1 MLPRVFESPQ
11 TTGSV
16 SQRAAELTGLRVGT
30 PVVAGAGDQAGG
42 AVGIGIVQPGA
53 VSATI
58 GTSGVVFAATNSPAL
73 DPKGRVHTFCHAVP
87 GRWHVMGVTQ
97 GAGLSMRWFRDQF
110 GSGEGEGDPYDRMTA
125 EAEQIEPGSNGLLWT
140 PYLMGERTPHLDP
153 HGLLITRLN
162 MQPFIVTLCGLLFYR
177 GLARFI
183 TKDETKGFG
192 TVAGMDFLRY
202 VANGNLFGIPMPFVL
217 LILISII
224 TWVVLHRSVY
234 GRYLFATGRNAE
246 AARYAGI
253 NTKGIVTAAYVI
265 SGALTAISGIII
277 AFYTNSVSPAN
288 HGNAYELYGIA
299 AAVLGG
305 CSLRGGEGSVVG
317 ILIGTALL
325 QVLRNLVNLLGIPSS
340 LDFAVMGAVILI
352 GVMADQILTERRNRR
367 QVAMM
372 RESTKS
378 EVPATE

>member
-1 MLPRVFESPQ
+1 MKKELGIFVLLIVLCIIVSAINPNFLLTINLQNLARQIGAFGIFSIGLGLVIITGGIELSVGSMMALLGVFMSMMVTEWSY
-11 TTGSV
+11 GV
-16 SQRAAELTGLRVGT
+16 IAA
-30 PVVAGAGDQAGG
+30 VVAC
-42 AVGIGIVQPGA
+42 
-53 VSATI
+53 
-58 GTSGVVFAATNSPAL
+58 L
-73 DPKGRVHTFCHAVP
+73 
-87 GRWHVMGVTQ
+87 
-97 GAGLSMRWFRDQF
+97 GLAMVLSL
-110 GSGEGEGDPYDRMTA
+110 G
-125 EAEQIEPGSNGLLWT
+125 
-140 PYLMGERTPHLDP
+140 

-183 TKDETKGFG
+183 TGDETKGFG
-192 TVAGMDFLRY
+192 TVEGVDFLRFL
-202 VANGNLFGIPMPFVL
+202 ANGNLFQIPMPFVL
-217 LILISII
+217 LLIISAI

-234 GRYLFATGRNAE
+234 GRYLFATGRNPE

-253 NTKGIVTAAYVI
+253 DTKNIVTFTYVI
-265 SGALTAISGIII
+265 SGLLTAISGIIF

-352 GVMADQILTERRNRR
+352 GVMADQIFTERRIRR
-367 QVAMM
+367 QVAVM
-372 RESTKS
+372 RETS
-378 EVPATE
+378 AR

>member
-1 MLPRVFESPQ
+1 MKKELGIFVLLIVLCIIVSIINPNFLLTINLQNLARQIGAFGIFSIGLCLVII
-11 TTGSV
+11 TGGIELSV
-16 SQRAAELTGLRVGT
+16 GSMMALL
-30 PVVAGAGDQAGG
+30 
-42 AVGIGIVQPGA
+42 
-53 VSATI
+53 
-58 GTSGVVFAATNSPAL
+58 GVV
-73 DPKGRVHTFCHAVP
+73 
-87 GRWHVMGVTQ
+87 
-97 GAGLSMRWFRDQF
+97 LSMMLTEH
-110 GSGEGEGDPYDRMTA
+110 GYGVPLA
-125 EAEQIEPGSNGLLWT
+125 VLACIGLAMALS
-140 PYLMGERTPHLDP
+140 LG

-183 TKDETKGFG
+183 TNDETKGFG
-192 TVAGMDFLRY
+192 AAGFDSLRY
-202 VANGNLFGIPMPFVL
+202 IANGNLLGIPMPFVL
-217 LILISII
+217 LLIISAI

-253 NTKGIVTAAYVI
+253 DTKRIITLTYVI
-265 SGALTAISGIII
+265 SGALTAISGIIF

-352 GVMADQILTERRNRR
+352 GVMADQIFTERRNRR
-367 QVAMM
+367 QVAAM
-372 RESTKS
+372 RELSAREAKS
-378 EVPATE
+378 

>member
-1 MLPRVFESPQ
+1 MKK
-11 TTGSV
+11 
-16 SQRAAELTGLRVGT
+16 ELGIFVLLIVLCI
-30 PVVAGAGDQAGG
+30 VVAVVNPNFLLPINLQNLARQIGAF
-42 AVGIGIVQPGA
+42 GIFSIGLGIVIITGGIELSVGSMMA
-53 VSATI
+53 LL
-58 GTSGVVFAATNSPAL
+58 GVL
-73 DPKGRVHTFCHAVP
+73 
-87 GRWHVMGVTQ
+87 
-97 GAGLSMRWFRDQF
+97 LSMMLTEW
-110 GSGEGEGDPYDRMTA
+110 
-125 EAEQIEPGSNGLLWT
+125 GLGVIPSVL
-140 PYLMGERTPHLDP
+140 LSILIAMGLGLI

-192 TVAGMDFLRY
+192 TVAGLDFLRY
-202 VANGNLFGIPMPFVL
+202 LANGNFLGIPMPFVL
-217 LILISII
+217 LLLIAFV
-224 TWVVLHRSVY
+224 TWIALHRSVY

-253 NTKGIVTAAYVI
+253 NTNGIITTAYVVA
-265 SGALTAISGIII
+265 GALTGVSGIII

-367 QVAMM
+367 QVTLM
-372 RESTKS
+372 RESAKGD
-378 EVPATE
+378 AAAAK

>member
-1 MLPRVFESPQ
+1 MKKELGIFVLLVILCIIVAVINPNFLLAINLQNLARQIGAFGIFSIGLGLVII
-11 TTGSV
+11 TGGIELSV
-16 SQRAAELTGLRVGT
+16 GSMMALL
-30 PVVAGAGDQAGG
+30 
-42 AVGIGIVQPGA
+42 
-53 VSATI
+53 
-58 GTSGVVFAATNSPAL
+58 GVL
-73 DPKGRVHTFCHAVP
+73 
-87 GRWHVMGVTQ
+87 
-97 GAGLSMRWFRDQF
+97 LSMMLTEW
-110 GSGEGEGDPYDRMTA
+110 
-125 EAEQIEPGSNGLLWT
+125 GLGVIPSVL
-140 PYLMGERTPHLDP
+140 LSILISMALSLG

-183 TKDETKGFG
+183 TNDETKGFG
-192 TVAGMDFLRY
+192 TVAGLDFLRF
-202 VANGNLFGIPMPFVL
+202 VANGNLLGIPMPFVI
-217 LILISII
+217 LILISIV
-224 TWVVLHRSVY
+224 TWVLLHRSVY
-234 GRYLFATGRNAE
+234 GRYLFATGRNDE

-253 NTKGIVTAAYVI
+253 NTRAIVTAAYVVA
-265 SGALTAISGIII
+265 GALTAISGIII

-372 RESTKS
+372 RESTKGQL
-378 EVPATE
+378 PATE

>member
-1 MLPRVFESPQ
+1 MKKELGIFVLLIVLCIIVSIINPNFLLSINLQNLARQIGAFGIFSIGLGLVII
-11 TTGSV
+11 TGGIELSV
-16 SQRAAELTGLRVGT
+16 GSMMALL
-30 PVVAGAGDQAGG
+30 
-42 AVGIGIVQPGA
+42 
-53 VSATI
+53 
-58 GTSGVVFAATNSPAL
+58 GVL
-73 DPKGRVHTFCHAVP
+73 
-87 GRWHVMGVTQ
+87 
-97 GAGLSMRWFRDQF
+97 LSMMLTEHGF
-110 GSGEGEGDPYDRMTA
+110 GVPLA
-125 EAEQIEPGSNGLLWT
+125 VLACIGLAMALS
-140 PYLMGERTPHLDP
+140 LG

-183 TKDETKGFG
+183 TNDETKGFG
-192 TVAGMDFLRY
+192 AVGFDSLRF

-217 LILISII
+217 LLIISAL

-253 NTKGIVTAAYVI
+253 DTKRIITLTYVI
-265 SGALTAISGIII
+265 SGALTAISSIIF
-277 AFYTNSVSPAN
+277 AFYTNSVSPAG

-352 GVMADQILTERRNRR
+352 GVMADQIFTERRNRR
-367 QVAMM
+367 QVAAM
-372 RESTKS
+372 RELSAREAKS
-378 EVPATE
+378 

>member
-1 MLPRVFESPQ
+1 MKKELGIFILLVVLCIIVSIKNPNFLLAINLQNLARQIGAFGIFSIGLGLVIITGGIELSVGSMMALLGVFMSMMLTEWGV
-11 TTGSV
+11 
-16 SQRAAELTGLRVGT
+16 
-30 PVVAGAGDQAGG
+30 
-42 AVGIGIVQPGA
+42 
-53 VSATI
+53 
-58 GTSGVVFAATNSPAL
+58 GVVPAIIL
-73 DPKGRVHTFCHAVP
+73 CILVSMV
-87 GRWHVMGVTQ
+87 
-97 GAGLSMRWFRDQF
+97 LSL
-110 GSGEGEGDPYDRMTA
+110 T
-125 EAEQIEPGSNGLLWT
+125 
-140 PYLMGERTPHLDP
+140 

-183 TKDETKGFG
+183 TNDETKGFG
-192 TVAGMDFLRY
+192 TVAGLDFLRY

-217 LILISII
+217 LILIALV
-224 TWVVLHRSVY
+224 TWVLLHRSVY

-253 NTKGIVTAAYVI
+253 NTKRIITAAYVVA
-265 SGALTAISGIII
+265 GALTAISGIII

-305 CSLRGGEGSVVG
+305 CSLRGGEGSIVG

-340 LDFAVMGAVILI
+340 LGLRSDGRC
-352 GVMADQILTERRNRR
+352 DSYRRDG
-367 QVAMM
+367 
-372 RESTKS
+372 
-378 EVPATE
+378 